1 MLLSTGRPTPTCAH
15 GSALPF
21 EDVDAED
28 DERKVTAALRWRLVL
43 GRHADGALPLGELA
57 EGAGGDPGE
66 AEGRDRSLSYLY
78 DREFAQRAHR
88 VAGMGEGD
96 GLSVPAWLH
105 GVRVLFP
112 REAVQVIERD
122 ALARYGMTE
131 LVTDPK
137 VLRSLEP
144 SQDLV
149 KAILQFKHLMR
160 PEVLEEA
167 RRVVREVVEA
177 LGAHLRKQMEPALFG
192 PVDPSRSRPARNFRN
207 TDWSRTIR
215 RNLRNWDSDRKRLVP
230 DRIEFRNRQQGRVA
244 WRVIVAVDQSGSMLD
259 SLIHSAVMAA
269 ILASMPAITV
279 DLLLWDHRVVDV
291 SAHANDP
298 LSVLM
303 GAQLGGGTR
312 LLPALQACAARI
324 TEPERTL
331 LAVVSDWFVYD
342 EVAASLQL
350 ARELA
355 AEGVKGIGL
364 CAFDGDGRAEYDE
377 RFAAALADAG
387 WWVGAVTPRR
397 FAEHV
402 ARFLGR

>member
-1 MLLSTGRPTPTCAH
+1 MD
-15 GSALPF
+15 
-21 EDVDAED
+21 E

-43 GRHADGALPLGELA
+43 GNHADRPLPMGELA
-57 EGAGGDPGE
+57 RSAGSDPGE
-66 AEGRDRSLSYLY
+66 AEARDQALSFLY

-88 VAGMGEGD
+88 RAGAGEGD
-96 GLSVPAWLH
+96 SLSVPGWL
-105 GVRVLFP
+105 GRVRELFP

-122 ALARYGMTE
+122 ALSRYGMTE
-131 LVTDPK
+131 LVTDPE

-144 SQDLV
+144 SHDLV
-149 KAILQFKHLMR
+149 KAILQFKHLMS
-160 PEVLEEA
+160 PSVLAEA
-167 RRVVREVVEA
+167 RRVVREVVED
-177 LGAHLRKQMEPALFG
+177 LGRTLRKQMEPALYG

-207 TDWSRTIR
+207 TDWARTIR
-215 RNLRNWDSDRKRLVP
+215 RNLRNWDPERQRLVP

-269 ILASMPAITV
+269 ILASMPSLTV
-279 DLLLWDHRVVDV
+279 HLLLWDHRVVDV
-291 SAHANDP
+291 SSEAHDP

-303 GAQLGGGTR
+303 GAQLGGGTK

-331 LAVVSDWFVYD
+331 VAVVSDWYVYD
-342 EVAASLQL
+342 DVAASLAL
-350 ARELA
+350 AKDLS

-364 CAFDGDGRAEYDE
+364 CAFDADGRAEYDA
-377 RFAAALADAG
+377 RFAAALAHAG